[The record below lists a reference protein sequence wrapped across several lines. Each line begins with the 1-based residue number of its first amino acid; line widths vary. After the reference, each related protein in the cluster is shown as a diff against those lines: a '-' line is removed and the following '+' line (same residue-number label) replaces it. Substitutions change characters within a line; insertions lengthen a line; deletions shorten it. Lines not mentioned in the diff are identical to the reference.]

1 MRQDMQCFRFLI
13 PYAAIQVIAV
23 FGETGKV
30 DNTEHGTMIGP
41 GISIIRGRF
50 TQIIEAGPYKLS
62 DGPVM
67 IVRQSEVLIG
77 DVGP

>member
-1 MRQDMQCFRFLI
+1 MECIHILI
-13 PYAAIQVIAV
+13 PKTTVQIVAV
-23 FGETGKV
+23 FWQTGKV
-30 DNTEHGTMIGP
+30 NDTKQRAMTWPCIR
-41 GISIIRGRF
+41 IIRRRL